1 MTVYEVMTK
10 RIVEMLESGTA
21 PWRKPWVAGGPRNL
35 VSGKAYRG
43 LNVFLLTAAGARYSS
58 AYWLTFKQALDKG
71 GNVRKGESGLP
82 VVFWRFPEPGTQ
94 NDDQAAEESS
104 SSRRGPLL
112 RYATVFNVEQC
123 DGVEAPKQE
132 VRTFS
137 PIDEAER
144 ILSEMPNCPPI
155 RHGGSQA
162 FYVPSLDYV
171 QLPSREAFLSPEH
184 YYSTAAHELGHA
196 TGHSSRLDRPGIT
209 DGAMAFGSHSYSKE
223 ELVAE
228 MTAAFVC
235 GAAGL
240 DNSSVLDNSAAY
252 LASWIK
258 VLKGDSRLVV
268 SAASAAQKA
277 ADYILGNAA
286 ATAAEEP
293 SAVAA

>member
-43 LNVFLLTAAGARYSS
+43 LNALLLTAAGARYSS
-58 AYWLTFKQALDKG
+58 SYWLTFKQALDKG
-71 GNVRKGESGLP
+71 GNVRKGEKGMP
-82 VVFWRFPEPGTQ
+82 VVFWRFPEPGAG
-94 NDDQAAEESS
+94 NDDQAAEEGG
-104 SSRRGPLL
+104 SRGRGPIMK
-112 RYATVFNVEQC
+112 YSTAFNVEQC

-132 VRTFS
+132 VRTFN
-137 PIDEAER
+137 PIDEVER

-171 QLPSREAFLSPEH
+171 QLPSREAFLSPE
-184 YYSTAAHELGHA
+184 YYYYTAAHELGHA
-196 TGHSSRLDRPGIT
+196 TGHSSRLARPGIT
-209 DGAMAFGSHSYSKE
+209 DGAMAFGNHAYSTE

-240 DNSSVLDNSAAY
+240 DTSSVLDNSAAY

-268 SAASAAQKA
+268 TAASAAQKA
-277 ADYILGNAA
+277 ADYILGTAA
-286 ATAAEEP
+286 ATAAEAP
-293 SAVAA
+293 SAAAA

>member
-1 MTVYEVMTK
+1 MTVYEVMTA

-43 LNVFLLTAAGARYSS
+43 LNALLLTAAGARYSS
-58 AYWLTFKQALDKG
+58 SYWLTFKQALDKG
-71 GNVRKGESGLP
+71 GNVRKGEKGMP
-82 VVFWRFPEPGTQ
+82 VVFWRFPEPGAG
-94 NDDQAAEESS
+94 NDDQAAEEGGP
-104 SSRRGPLL
+104 RGRGPIMK
-112 RYATVFNVEQC
+112 YSTAFNVEQC
-123 DGVEAPKQE
+123 DGVEVPKQE
-132 VRTFS
+132 VRTFN

-171 QLPSREAFLSPEH
+171 QLPSREAFLSPE
-184 YYSTAAHELGHA
+184 YYYCTAAQELGHA
-196 TGHSSRLDRPGIT
+196 TGHSSRLARPGIT
-209 DGAMAFGSHSYSKE
+209 DGAMAFGNHAYSKE

-240 DNSSVLDNSAAY
+240 DTSSVLDNSAAY

-268 SAASAAQKA
+268 TAASAAQRA
-277 ADYILGNAA
+277 ADYILGTAA
-286 ATAAEEP
+286 ATAAEAP
-293 SAVAA
+293 SAAAA